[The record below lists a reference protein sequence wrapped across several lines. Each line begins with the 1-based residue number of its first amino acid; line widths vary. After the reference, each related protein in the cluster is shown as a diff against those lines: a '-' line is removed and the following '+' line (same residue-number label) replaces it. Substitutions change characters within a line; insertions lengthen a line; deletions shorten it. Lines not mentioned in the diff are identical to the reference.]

1 MLTFTEAIDDISKAS
16 TMYVRRQLLNAP
28 DIVEWAKSNGFE
40 TTLDPIDMHVTV
52 AFSRAEMDWPAEQ
65 ADGGMSVDG
74 GKRSLKRLGAEGD
87 AVVLTFE
94 AFPLTERWKEF
105 RSMGASW
112 DWPSYQPH
120 VTISYNTGDIDVSA
134 IRPYIGPLQFGP
146 EIFEPVKEDWK
157 TTITEK
163 AMTEQIDPRVMD
175 YLAKN
180 APEILAVMIKLQPGA
195 ADVHVASA
203 GKGKKKP
210 FKATLEEQRRKR
222 AEGSDLDD
230 GKPVDTY
237 KSEEWSMPLEI
248 VKTQEDQQLVFG
260 WASVSEIE
268 GKLVIDKQDDVILPE
283 DLESAAYEYLK
294 WLQEPDEAKVLGF
307 LEKFEPTLAKS
318 FTLTLNKRSDAGMGY
333 MHESKVLS
341 VLIESMVFTKQKQE
355 LLGIDLG
362 LQGWWVGWHVSD
374 KDMFLKVKNRELPE
388 LSIGGRAVRVPV
400 E

>member
-1 MLTFTEAIDDISKAS
+1 MLTFTEAIEDISKAS

-52 AFSRAEMDWPAEQ
+52 AFSRAEMDWPSEQ

-94 AFPLTERWKEF
+94 APPLTNRWKEF

-120 VTISYNTGDIDVSA
+120 VTISYNAGDMDVSA
-134 IRPYIGPLQFGP
+134 IRPYAGPLNFGP
-146 EIFEPVKEDWK
+146 EIFEPVWK

-163 AMTEQIDPRVMD
+163 SMTEQIDPRVMD

-180 APEILAVMIKLQPGA
+180 APDIAAVISKLQPGA

-210 FKATLEEQRRKR
+210 FKAMLDEQKRKR

-237 KSEEWSMPLEI
+237 KAWSVPLKI
-248 VKTQEDQQLVFG
+248 NKVDDDQMKVFG
-260 WASVSEIE
+260 WASVTQI
-268 GKLVIDKQDDVILPE
+268 GDQIVIDKQGDIIMED
-283 DLESAAYEYLK
+283 DLEKAAHDY
-294 WLQEPDEAKVLGF
+294 VLYCREQG
-307 LEKFEPTLAKS
+307 E
-318 FTLTLNKRSDAGMGY
+318 
-333 MHESKVLS
+333 MHERMGVGR
-341 VLIESMVFTKQKQE
+341 LIQSFVFTKQQADCGFFACDMETEEQMFGWAVAFKVDDPGVWKRIRDGS
-355 LLGIDLG
+355 LGE
-362 LQGWWVGWHVSD
+362 
-374 KDMFLKVKNRELPE
+374 F
-388 LSIGGRAVRVPV
+388 SIGGKAVRVAV